1 MSGDAQINSA
11 EAANRLL
18 SALSEQLAL
27 AGEQYDLIV
36 IGGSALLA
44 LELVARATRD
54 VDVVALA
61 NDTGPIEA
69 VPLPAPLVAA
79 RNLVARDF
87 GVPED
92 WLNSEAAPD
101 MLRLGLP
108 EGFFE
113 RLTPREYGPAL
124 TIRWASRFD
133 LIHFK
138 LHATV
143 DRGGGRHLADLRAL
157 KPTPEELIAAGR
169 WTRTHDPSE
178 GFLSVLKE
186 VLAYFEVDDGHLGA

>member
-1 MSGDAQINSA
+1 MARRAIVDGLSSGCIHLDPRCYDAQINSA

-87 GVPED
+87 GLPED

-113 RLTPREYGPAL
+113 RLTCREYGPAL
-124 TIRWASRFD
+124 TVRWASRFD

-157 KPTPEELIAAGR
+157 KPAPEELIAAGR
-169 WTRTHDPSE
+169 
-178 GFLSVLKE
+178 
-186 VLAYFEVDDGHLGA
+186 